1 MKRTMLVLIAVTLA
15 VSIVYAQKEPQ
26 GDEYKQW
33 MQDVRQSVRGFN
45 NAYTDM
51 NMANATEAVDILVDR
66 FGKMEAHWDAKEI
79 EDATEMSK
87 QSKEYMIE
95 AQGKMRLNDIAYALN
110 LLELAR
116 RNCSSCHQKYR
127 PPSP

>member
-1 MKRTMLVLIAVTLA
+1 MKRTMLVLIAMILA

-33 MQDVRQSVRGFN
+33 MQDVRQSIRGFT
-45 NAYTDM
+45 NAYNDM
-51 NMANATEAVDILVDR
+51 NMANATEAVDVLVDR
-66 FGKMEAHWDAKEI
+66 FGKMETHWEAKGI
-79 EDATEMSK
+79 EDAAAMSK
-87 QSKEYMIE
+87 ESKEFMVD
-95 AQGKMRLNDIAYALN
+95 AQGKMKLNDVAYALN

-116 RNCSSCHQKYR
+116 KNCSSCHQKYR